1 MSCLGQIPSSCFPTS
16 ELFFGSDACR
26 ALQLKE
32 GDKERDGED
41 PPEEIALIVFWQV
54 RYNIA
59 LRQNEGE
66 EMKRGGSSLVSRP
79 DFFSLCRLY
88 YIDMFIHYVS
98 CDRWT

>member
-1 MSCLGQIPSSCFPTS
+1 LSCLGQIPSSCFPTS

-54 RYNIA
+54 KFNIA
-59 LRQNEGE
+59 LRQNEGDQ
-66 EMKRGGSSLVSRP
+66 MKRGGSNLVSRLIS
-79 DFFSLCRLY
+79 FLLLLLLLLLFGL
-88 YIDMFIHYVS
+88 H
-98 CDRWT
+98 

>member
-41 PPEEIALIVFWQV
+41 PPEEIALIIFWQV

-66 EMKRGGSSLVSRP
+66 EMKRGALASFLGLTSLVCV
-79 DFFSLCRLY
+79 DC
-88 YIDMFIHYVS
+88 II
-98 CDRWT
+98 